1 MDPIAFEIQ
10 QLRGFLEP
18 LLRRRGWVN
27 SSEADDEEFKRR
39 LTMFFETGLNVRQ
52 EVLSTYRGDS
62 VAILTVHDGQGQNG
76 SSAIQFHGL
85 GRSPVL
91 AFFRAA
97 EKLVRDE
104 RYSEELNV

>member
-1 MDPIAFEIQ
+1 MDPITFEIQ
-10 QLRGFLEP
+10 QLRVFLEP
-18 LLRRRGWVN
+18 LLRRRGWID

-62 VAILTVHDGQGQNG
+62 VAILTVQDGQGEEG
-76 SSAIQFHGL
+76 DAIQFHGL
-85 GRSPVL
+85 GKSPVL